1 MSFRVTLTYAST
13 RLRRYGLVILFFLVL
28 ITPFALKLALG
39 TEPDR
44 TRANG
49 AQRLVVI
56 TPHVESIRRE
66 FADAF
71 ERWHLEHFGEAV
83 VVDYRTFGGGSE
95 ILRYFQSSQLLFD
108 RTGTY
113 NIDVVWGGGDYL
125 FDRQLKRGG
134 YLEHILLHDALLKK
148 VYPSPTLNGLPLFD
162 PAPQPTW
169 FGVALSSFGI
179 VYNRDVLR
187 YLNLPEPKTWR
198 DLTDAKLLGWF
209 VAGDANRSV
218 SSRQVYMIIVE
229 RAMID
234 AAAAGRSEDQG
245 WAEGMGLVRLI
256 CSNARYYTDAGSAVP
271 NVIAS
276 GDAAVGMAIDFY
288 ARAQVDAISGPRGE
302 SRMGYV
308 EPAGATAISVDPVA
322 IVKGAQHR
330 ELAIRFTEY
339 LLTEEAQR
347 LWNTRAGAP
356 GGPRS
361 TSLRRLPIMRD
372 LYLNPSNF
380 TDPVDPFDKDFA
392 FASSPKRMATLPFL
406 GELIEISCSNLLDEL
421 RDTRRAIENSPHREA
436 LLARLG
442 TFPFD
447 QAEALRR
454 AAEFDKAN
462 ALQKLEL
469 KRRWQ
474 EEFRAEY
481 RRLREEAEQ

>member
-1 MSFRVTLTYAST
+1 M
-13 RLRRYGLVILFFLVL
+13 RRYGLIILFFIVL
-28 ITPFALKLALG
+28 ITPFALKRAVG
-39 TEPDR
+39 TQPTKAHSRD
-44 TRANG
+44 
-49 AQRLVVI
+49 AQRLVII

-71 ERWHLEHFGEAV
+71 ERWHLEKFGQPV
-83 VVDYRTFGGGSE
+83 VVDYRTYGGGTE
-95 ILRYFQSSQLLFD
+95 IMRYFSSAQPLFD
-108 RTGTY
+108 RIGTY
-113 NIDVVWGGGDYL
+113 NIDLVWGGGDYL

-134 YLEHILLHDALLKK
+134 YLEPVRLRDELLKK
-148 VYPSPTLNGLPLFD
+148 AFPSPTLNGLPLFD
-162 PAPQPTW
+162 SGPEPTW
-169 FGVALSSFGI
+169 YGVALSSFGI

-187 YLNLPEPKTWR
+187 YLKLPEPKTWR

-234 AAAAGRSEDQG
+234 ASNAGRSEDAG
-245 WAEGMGLVRLI
+245 WGDGMGLVRLI

-288 ARAQVDAISGPRGE
+288 ARAQVDAVGE

-308 EPAGATAISVDPVA
+308 EPAGATAITVDPVA
-322 IVKGAQHR
+322 LVKGAQHR
-330 ELAIRFTEY
+330 ELAVRFMEY

-372 LYLNPSNF
+372 VYLNPTNF
-380 TDPVDPFDKDFA
+380 TDPVDPFDKNFA
-392 FASSPKRMATLPFL
+392 FASSPKRQATLSFL
-406 GELIEISCSNLLDEL
+406 GELIEVSCSNLLEEL
-421 RDTRRAIENSPHREA
+421 RDTRRAIENSPRRDELRA
-436 LLARLG
+436 KLG
-442 TFPFD
+442 QFPFD
-447 QAEALRR
+447 QQEALRR
-454 AAEFDKAN
+454 AAEFEKAN
-462 ALQKLEL
+462 PLRKLEL

-474 EEFRAEY
+474 DEFREEY
-481 RRLREEAEQ
+481 RRLREEAQR